1 MATFYQLA
9 RDPVMLLSFVN
20 TQLRDKYHSFDD
32 FIKATQA
39 DREAVTSTLSSID
52 YVYDSDLNQFV

>member
-1 MATFYQLA
+1 MATFYQLP

-20 TQLRDKYHSFDD
+20 TQLRDKYTSLDD

-39 DREAVTSTLSSID
+39 DKDAVTDALASID
-52 YVYDSDLNQFV
+52 YVYDSGLNQFV